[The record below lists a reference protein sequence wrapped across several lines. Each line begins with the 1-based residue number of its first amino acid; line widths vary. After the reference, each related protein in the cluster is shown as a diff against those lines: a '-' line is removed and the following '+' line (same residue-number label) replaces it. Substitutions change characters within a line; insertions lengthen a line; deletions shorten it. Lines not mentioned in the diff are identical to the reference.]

1 MKITAKRL
9 KEIRLKLGLSQNDL
23 AIKSETTQATISR
36 AESNSNSLTIQTLY
50 KICKALDCTSD
61 YLIGLIDT
69 PKKIDN

>member
-1 MKITAKRL
+1 MNITSKRL
-9 KEIRLKLGLSQNDL
+9 KEIRLKLGLSQDDL
-23 AIKSETTQATISR
+23 SIKSSVNQSIISK
-36 AESNSNSLTIQTLY
+36 AEADVNKLSIANLY